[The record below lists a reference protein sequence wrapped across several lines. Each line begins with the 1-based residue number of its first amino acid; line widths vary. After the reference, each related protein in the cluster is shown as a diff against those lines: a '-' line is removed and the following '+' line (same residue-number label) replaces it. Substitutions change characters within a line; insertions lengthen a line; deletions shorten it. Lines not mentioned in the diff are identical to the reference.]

1 MSAQITAV
9 SGGPYSRILGFGSF
23 RPARVVPNSELVE
36 RIDSSDEW
44 IQERSGIV
52 ERRWAGDDETVV
64 DMATTAAQRA
74 LADAGLEG
82 SDIDAVIVSTVSN
95 LVITPSV
102 AAIVAGRIGSRGA
115 ALDISA
121 ACAGFSYGVNI
132 ADGLVRA
139 GSATHVLVIGAE
151 KLSDFTDLDD
161 RGTAFL
167 FADGAGAAIVGPSDT
182 PGIGPAVWGSDGSQA
197 EVITSTPRRPR
208 RTDPVT
214 EHGDARP
221 VLTMQGQS
229 VFRWAVAEMAKA
241 AAEAVAAAG
250 IRPEDLDCFIPHQ
263 ANNRITDAMIKYLGL
278 PENVTVAR
286 DISHM
291 GNTSAASI
299 PLAMDALRAEGRL
312 PAGGLALLIGFGAG
326 LVWSA
331 QVVRIPG

>member
-1 MSAQITAV
+1 MTAQISTTT
-9 SGGPYSRILGFGSF
+9 GGPYARIVGFGSY
-23 RPARVVPNSELVE
+23 RPSRVVPNSELVE

-52 ERRWAGDDETVV
+52 SRRWAEPSESVI

-74 LADAGLEG
+74 LADAHITGDQIG
-82 SDIDAVIVSTVSN
+82 AIIISTVSH
-95 LVITPSV
+95 LLITPS
-102 AAIVAGRIGSRGA
+102 AAAMVAGRIGSNGA
-115 ALDISA
+115 AFDISA
-121 ACAGFSYGVNI
+121 ACAGFSYGINI

-139 GSATHVLVIGAE
+139 GSAKYVLVIGAE
-151 KLSDFTDLDD
+151 KLTDFTDLDD

-167 FADGAGAAIVGPSDT
+167 FADGAGAAIVGPSDV

-197 EVITSTPRRPR
+197 EVIISTPPR
-208 RTDPVT
+208 SVRTDTAGETV
-214 EHGDARP
+214 RP
-221 VLTMQGQS
+221 VITMQGQT

-241 AAEAVAAAG
+241 AAEAVSAAG
-250 IRPEDLDCFIPHQ
+250 ITPEDLDCFIPHQ

-278 PENVTVAR
+278 PESVTVAR

-299 PLAMDALRAEGRL
+299 PLAMDALRAEGKL